1 MNTLLRI
8 TLLLAALAP
17 SLARAGSAPGLA
29 AGDGPPGV
37 MRVGMG
43 GPFHGGM
50 PFGDDPGLMV
60 PMLLQ
65 GVGLTDD
72 QKKQIRD
79 ILKADHASLFA
90 LFEQLRTA
98 NQALAD
104 KLVSTGPVTEQALQP
119 LVDQVMKVRGG
130 VVNNGIKMVT
140 QVHGLLS

>member
-17 SLARAGSAPGLA
+17 SLARAGSAPGLP

-79 ILKADHASLFA
+79 ILKADHASLFS
-90 LFEQLRTA
+90 LFEQLAPRQREVFVLRHVEGWSTREVADAIGVETGSVKRHLFRAIRHLRTA
-98 NQALAD
+98 LGEE
-104 KLVSTGPVTEQALQP
+104 S
-119 LVDQVMKVRGG
+119 
-130 VVNNGIKMVT
+130 
-140 QVHGLLS
+140 